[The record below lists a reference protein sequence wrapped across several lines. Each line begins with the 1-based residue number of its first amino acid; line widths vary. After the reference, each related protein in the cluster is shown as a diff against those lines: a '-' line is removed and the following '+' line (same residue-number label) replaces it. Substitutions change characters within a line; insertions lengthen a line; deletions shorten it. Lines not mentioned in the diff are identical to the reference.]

1 MLRVWS
7 KRHVAY
13 ITKWKEQRKKIVVWY
28 IEKRQE
34 NDTGKLSRAYNYAM
48 QKTHK
53 GFLNTE
59 ISMPQSNRGNEN

>member
-1 MLRVWS
+1 MKGTTEENSCMIHR
-7 KRHVAY
+7 
-13 ITKWKEQRKKIVVWY
+13 
-28 IEKRQE
+28 KRQE

-48 QKTHK
+48 QKTRK